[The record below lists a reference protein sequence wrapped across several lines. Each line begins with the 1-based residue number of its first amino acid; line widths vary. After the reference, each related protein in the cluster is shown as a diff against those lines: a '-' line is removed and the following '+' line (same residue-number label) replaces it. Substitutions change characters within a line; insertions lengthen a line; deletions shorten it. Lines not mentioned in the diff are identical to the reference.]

1 MLDNKQVV
9 IRMLLSILLSGF
21 IGIDRES
28 TKKPAGLRTHILV
41 SLGSTLIM
49 LLSIYMNTYYH
60 DTPSYYSDRIA
71 AQVISGI
78 GFLGAGTILRR
89 DTGAVT
95 GLTTAASLWVVAAI
109 GLAVGAGFYI
119 GAIIATLLV
128 MVTLMSF
135 HRFGRGLQRR
145 FVPFISLSILTTDKP
160 GQIGKIGKILGEYD
174 SSIFNIEI
182 EHKDD
187 RLVRINIDTRIKDSN
202 IKYEILNSLASIDGI
217 LEVSEGIKK
226 GE

>member
-9 IRMLLSILLSGF
+9 LRLILSIVLSSL

-49 LLSIYMNTYYH
+49 LLSLHLNTMYEG
-60 DTPSYYSDRIA
+60 SIYYSDRLA

-89 DTGAVT
+89 DSGVVT

-109 GLAVGAGFYI
+109 GLAVGAGFYL
-119 GAIIATLLV
+119 GAVLTTALV
-128 MVTLMSF
+128 VITLMSF
-135 HRFGRGLQRR
+135 HRVGRRLKSKG
-145 FVPFISLSILTTDKP
+145 FYTISLSIISIDSP
-160 GQIGKIGKILGEYD
+160 GQVGKIGQLLGDYGVNIL
-174 SSIFNIEI
+174 SIDI
-182 EHKDD
+182 EHKEDELISMD
-187 RLVRINIDTRIKDSN
+187 IEIAMKDPN
-202 IKYEILNSLASIDGI
+202 IKYELLNSIASIDNI
-217 LEVSEGIKK
+217 VEVSQRN
-226 GE
+226 